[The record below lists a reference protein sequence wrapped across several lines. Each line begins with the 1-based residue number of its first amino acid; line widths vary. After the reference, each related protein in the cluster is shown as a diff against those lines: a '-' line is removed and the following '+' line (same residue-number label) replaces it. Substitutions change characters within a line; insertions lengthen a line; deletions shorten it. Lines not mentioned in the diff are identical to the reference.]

1 VATADGTSARA
12 IRRGVWK
19 LSPRP
24 LARHG
29 GSDLLGCRRR
39 QQYARND
46 DRCDLTNPRAAELFC
61 LWANL
66 LQGEDRFCSPRYRI
80 AFDGGF
86 PPYSRAPISTGVQWH
101 VVAGRPVLIPRDF
114 STRGDG
120 CMIACE
126 GCQRGFVSRG
136 LRCCS
141 VECERK
147 HKQQLEIAAAVAE
160 VGLEIAPKRK
170 CEACGGAIPRW
181 RAGKAVRKTTRFC
194 SKKCSKRA
202 SKVSYAFDPVL
213 GPEGAK
219 KSLQNGPL
227 FNAAA

>member
-1 VATADGTSARA
+1 MREMTIGVTSQTPEPQNCFVCGRA
-12 IRRGVWK
+12 Y
-19 LSPRP
+19 
-24 LARHG
+24 
-29 GSDLLGCRRR
+29 CR
-39 QQYARND
+39 
-46 DRCDLTNPRAAELFC
+46 
-61 LWANL
+61 
-66 LQGEDRFCSPRYRI
+66 GEDRFCSPTSRI

-86 PPYSRAPISTGVQWH
+86 PPYSPAPISTGVQWH
-101 VVAGRPVLIPRDF
+101 MVAGPPVLIPRDF

-126 GCQRGFVSRG
+126 GCQREFVSRG

-170 CEACGGAIPRW
+170 CETCGGAIPRW

-202 SKVSYAFDPVL
+202 SKVSDAFDPVL

-227 FNAAA
+227 FKTAA